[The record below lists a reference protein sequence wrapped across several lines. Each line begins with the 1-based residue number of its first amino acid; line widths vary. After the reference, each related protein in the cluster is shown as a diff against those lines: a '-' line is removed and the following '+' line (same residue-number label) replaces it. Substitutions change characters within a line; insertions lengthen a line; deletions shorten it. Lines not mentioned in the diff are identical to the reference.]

1 MSQENDYIENED
13 LLEETDEV
21 EETELNDVEDNEEA
35 EQVDWRARALKA
47 EKAIIK
53 SKTKKQKPVKKES
66 VSTNQSQ
73 IDLLRFNGVTSTEIE
88 QLQKI
93 SALEGIDLIDAKN
106 SELFNLWKQKN
117 EQEAKT
123 KQATMP
129 TSKRGRV
136 VSESL
141 DTVKQRIMK
150 GTATA
155 EDFARVRSGK

>member
-1 MSQENDYIENED
+1 MSQENEYIEAEEV
-13 LLEETDEV
+13 LEEEV
-21 EETELNDVEDNEEA
+21 EAEEVETELEDNESE
-35 EQVDWRARALKA
+35 EVDWKARALKA

-53 SKTKKQKPVKKES
+53 SKTKKQKPVQKQT
-66 VSTNQSQ
+66 VSSDQSQ
-73 IDLLRFNGVTSTEIE
+73 VDLLRFNGVTPTEIE
-88 QLQKI
+88 QLKKI
-93 SALEGIDLIDAKN
+93 SALEGVDLIDAKN

-141 DTVKQRIMK
+141 DTVKQRIMTGK
-150 GTATA
+150 ATA